1 MQIRLVRTLSL
12 AFLPAMA
19 LTIIFGAPRL
29 LPAKEDAAYC
39 PTTMTDSA
47 TEQKSACALPS
58 NVDLSQA
65 ASVQYSEAELRE
77 KLTPLQYQVAME
89 QGTEP
94 PFRNKYWD
102 NKAAGIYVSVVS
114 GVPLFSSEDKFDSGT
129 GWPSFSKPLPD
140 APIGE
145 KVDTSYGMTRTEV
158 HCTVDGVHLGHVF
171 PDGPKPTGL
180 RYCINSASLRFI
192 PADELDSIEFATQS
206 SE

>member
-1 MQIRLVRTLSL
+1 MNTRLFRTLLLSL
-12 AFLPAMA
+12 LPAVG
-19 LTIIFGAPRL
+19 LVVYFGSPRL
-29 LPAKEDAAYC
+29 LQASEEAAYC
-39 PTTMTDSA
+39 PVTMSETSND
-47 TEQKSACALPS
+47 QKSACALPS

-65 ASVQYSEAELRE
+65 ATVKYTEEELRA
-77 KLTPLQYQVAME
+77 KLTSLQYHVAME

-102 NKAAGIYVSVVS
+102 NKEAGIYVSVVS
-114 GVPLFSSEDKFDSGT
+114 GVPLFNSEDKFDSGT
-129 GWPSFSKPLPD
+129 GWPSFSKPIEG

-171 PDGPKPTGL
+171 PDGPEPTGL

-192 PADELDSIEFATQS
+192 PVDELDSIDFETTPG
-206 SE
+206 E